1 MAQFIQRFEKN
12 QHGRDFVVG
21 DIHGEFFLLERKLRE
36 IGFDQSRDRLFS
48 VGDLVDRGPRSDEA
62 VYWVMK
68 HRWFHAIKG
77 NHEQLL
83 IDSLDPT
90 IRDARAIH
98 FQNGGAWFY
107 GLPEIEQKCI
117 AAVLDDLPLAIEVE
131 TDRGLVG
138 IIHAEVPRD
147 DWDEFKSGYEQNK
160 TGFEAT
166 ALWKRSRIA
175 YGKTNL
181 VKGVVAVYCG
191 HSYVEDYTVLGNVHC
206 LDTGA
211 CFHEGHFTIVQ
222 IQ

>member
-1 MAQFIQRFEKN
+1 MTQLIQRFEKN

-62 VYWVMK
+62 VYWVMQ

-83 IDSLDPT
+83 IDSLDPAMP
-90 IRDARAIH
+90 DARSIH
-98 FQNGGAWFY
+98 FCNGGQWFY
-107 GLPEIEQKCI
+107 GLPEIEKQCI

-131 TDRGLVG
+131 TDKGLVG
-138 IIHAEVPRD
+138 IIHAEVPMN
-147 DWDEFKSGYEQNK
+147 DWDIFKSTYEQNK
-160 TGFEAT
+160 TRYEAC
-166 ALWKRSRIA
+166 ALWQRSRIDFKKE
-175 YGKTNL
+175 GN
-181 VKGVVAVYCG
+181 VGGVVAVYCG
-191 HSYVEDYTVLGNVHC
+191 HTYVERYTVLGNVHC

-211 CFHEGHFTIVQ
+211 CFDGGHFTIVQ